1 MLNHLPRTNSS
12 ATNDLSGDESFD
24 DATPPPP
31 MDFHFSYSPVK
42 QPATS
47 SPSSNHP
54 SSIPLHLEKERDP
67 TPGLDLNGSPSSV
80 SSSSSA
86 TTPPSSLS
94 AGTSRSSA
102 FSLYP
107 KSRQPLG
114 PTQSLGHPA
123 LASSG
128 TTSSAAGSNAASL
141 LGRERA
147 FGRTVSAPYSSMGGR
162 ERRELSASNDEGGTN
177 SESDSPKARDF
188 ERREVSQS
196 ILNLNSVAN
205 EHHLTS
211 AASCE

>member
-114 PTQSLGHPA
+114 PTQSLERDDELCCRQQCGLVA
-123 LASSG
+123 
-128 TTSSAAGSNAASL
+128 
-141 LGRERA
+141 RE
-147 FGRTVSAPYSSMGGR
+147 G
-162 ERRELSASNDEGGTN
+162 
-177 SESDSPKARDF
+177 ESFWQDG
-188 ERREVSQS
+188 
-196 ILNLNSVAN
+196 LCSV
-205 EHHLTS
+205 
-211 AASCE
+211 